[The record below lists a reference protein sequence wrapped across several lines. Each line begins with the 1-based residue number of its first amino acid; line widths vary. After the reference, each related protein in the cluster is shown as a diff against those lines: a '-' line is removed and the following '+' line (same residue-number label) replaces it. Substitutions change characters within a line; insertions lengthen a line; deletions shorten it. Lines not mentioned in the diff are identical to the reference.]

1 MEKKAKKNKVIKAV
15 KIAVSGAVE
24 FAKSFAFGYCL
35 GAGVLLTALAV
46 EAKRT
51 DSHLEWTPNK

>member
-1 MEKKAKKNKVIKAV
+1 MEKKKKTKMVNAV
-15 KIAVSGAVE
+15 KTAAAAAVE

-35 GAGVLLTALAV
+35 GAGVIITALAI